1 MEASFTEGGCR
12 SMSHASP
19 GADATPLVFD
29 PLSVQFAQDPYTVYA
44 QLRALDE
51 PYFFAEFDGF
61 LLSRFTDI
69 EKVAVNPA
77 FVRGPGAFMSADEV
91 AAERRKANWHDM
103 PNHARYVQV
112 NLLESDGDDHF
123 RLRKVVFNM
132 FTGRYV
138 ERHRGMIQRYVD
150 KLLDELL
157 EKGEIDFIADLA
169 CHVPGY
175 IIGNV
180 LGVPDEDCPQL
191 RTWSEDVVRF
201 FDVGRDDDDKA
212 LAERSTTEF
221 GDFLRDLVAMRRK
234 QPRDDLV
241 STLIAAQDAGQID
254 ETELIATCMLILM
267 AGHGSTID
275 VMGSGMHALL
285 RHPQQMARLRDD
297 PGLINTAV
305 QEMFRYESPLPFFHR
320 YATEDCEVMGRSYPK
335 GSKFGLLY
343 ASANRDPARFD
354 NPDQFDI
361 ARTPNRHIAFGRGAH
376 LCLGNHLSR
385 LDMEIM
391 FLTLLRRTRSIEVLA
406 DEVEYK
412 RGLSVRGPVALPLRF
427 RPA

>member
-1 MEASFTEGGCR
+1 
-12 SMSHASP
+12 MSE
-19 GADATPLVFD
+19 ATPGTDSSAPVFD
-29 PLSVQFAQDPYTVYA
+29 PLAESFARDPYSAYTK
-44 QLRALDE
+44 LREQEE
-51 PYFFAEFDGF
+51 PFYFESFDGW
-61 LLSRFTDI
+61 LLSRFVDV
-69 EKVAVNPA
+69 EKAALNPT
-77 FVRGPGAFMSADEV
+77 FVRAPGAFMSDEEV

-103 PNHARYVQV
+103 PNHSRFVQV

-123 RLRKVVFNM
+123 RMRKVVISM

-150 KLLDELL
+150 ALLDELL
-157 EKGEIDFIADLA
+157 EQQDIDFIADLA
-169 CHVPGY
+169 CHVPGH

-191 RTWSEDVVRF
+191 RIWSEDVVRF
-201 FDVGRDDDDKA
+201 FDVGRDDYDKA

-221 GDFLRDLVAMRRK
+221 YEYLSDLIAQRRK
-234 QPRDDLV
+234 QPQDDLV

-275 VMGSGMHALL
+275 VMGTGMHALL
-285 RHPQQMARLRDD
+285 QHPEQMARLRSE

-320 YATEDCEVMGRSYPK
+320 YATEVCEVMGRAFPK

-343 ASANRDPARFD
+343 ASANRDPERFE
-354 NPDQFDI
+354 NADQFDI
-361 ARTPNRHIAFGRGAH
+361 ARSPNRHIAFGRGAH

-391 FLTLLRRTRSIEVLA
+391 FLTLLRRTRSIELGT
-406 DEVEYK
+406 DEVEFK
-412 RGLSVRGPVALPLRF
+412 RGLSVRGPVALPLTLK
-427 RPA
+427 AA

>member
-1 MEASFTEGGCR
+1 
-12 SMSHASP
+12 
-19 GADATPLVFD
+19 
-29 PLSVQFAQDPYTVYA
+29 
-44 QLRALDE
+44 
-51 PYFFAEFDGF
+51 
-61 LLSRFTDI
+61 
-69 EKVAVNPA
+69 
-77 FVRGPGAFMSADEV
+77 
-91 AAERRKANWHDM
+91 
-103 PNHARYVQV
+103 VQV

-123 RLRKVVFNM
+123 RLRKVVITM

-138 ERHRGMIQRYVD
+138 ERHRGMIQKYVD
-150 KLLDELL
+150 RLLEELL
-157 EKGEIDFIADLA
+157 EKRDIDFIADLA
-169 CHVPGY
+169 CHVPGH

-191 RTWSEDVVRF
+191 RVWSENVVRF
-201 FDVGRDDDDKA
+201 FDVGRNDDDKA

-221 GDFLRDLVAMRRK
+221 YEYLRELIAERRK

-285 RHPQQMARLRDD
+285 RNPEEMQRLREN

-320 YATEDCEVMGRSYPK
+320 YAAEGCEVMGQAFPK
-335 GSKFGLLY
+335 GTKFGLLY
-343 ASANRDPARFD
+343 ASANRDPERFENAD
-354 NPDQFDI
+354 RFDI
-361 ARTPNRHIAFGRGAH
+361 ARSPNRHIAFGRGAH

-391 FLTLLRRTRSIEVLA
+391 FLTLLRRTRSIELCS
-406 DEVEYK
+406 DTVEFK
-412 RGLSVRGPVALPLRF
+412 RGLSVRGPVALPLSLR
-427 RPA
+427 AA

>member
-1 MEASFTEGGCR
+1 MSEA
-12 SMSHASP
+12 AP
-19 GADATPLVFD
+19 GSDPGKLVFD
-29 PLSVQFAQDPYTVYA
+29 PLAESFSKDPYAVYA
-44 QLRALDE
+44 QLRKLDE
-51 PYFFAEFDGF
+51 PYYFDGF
-61 LLSRFTDI
+61 DGFVLSRFDDV
-69 EKVAVNPA
+69 EKAALTPT
-77 FVRGPGAFMSADEV
+77 FVRAPGAFMTDEEL

-103 PNHARYVQV
+103 PNHARFVQV

-123 RLRKVVFNM
+123 RLRKVVINM

-150 KLLDELL
+150 QLLDELI
-157 EKGEIDFIADLA
+157 EKRDIDFTADLA
-169 CHVPGY
+169 CHVPGH

-191 RTWSEDVVRF
+191 RIWSEDVVRF

-221 GDFLRDLVAMRRK
+221 YEYLCDLIAVRRK
-234 QPRDDLV
+234 QPKDDLV
-241 STLIAAQDAGQID
+241 STLIAAQKAGQID

-285 RHPQQMARLRDD
+285 QHPEQMARLRED

-320 YATEDCEVMGRSYPK
+320 YATEACDVMGTPYPK
-335 GSKFGLLY
+335 GTKFGLLY
-343 ASANRDPARFD
+343 ASANRDPERFE
-354 NPDQFDI
+354 NADQFDI
-361 ARTPNRHIAFGRGAH
+361 ARSPNRHIAFGRGAH

-391 FLTLLRRTRSIEVLA
+391 FLTLLRRTKSIELNTDVV
-406 DEVEYK
+406 DFK
-412 RGLSVRGPVALPLRF
+412 RGLSVRGPEALPLALN
-427 RPA
+427 PA